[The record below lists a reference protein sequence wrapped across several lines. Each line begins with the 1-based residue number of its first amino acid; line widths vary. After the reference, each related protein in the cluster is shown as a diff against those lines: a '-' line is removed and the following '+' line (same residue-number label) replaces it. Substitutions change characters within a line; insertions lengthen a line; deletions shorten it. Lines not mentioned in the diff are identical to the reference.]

1 MRGKCENFY
10 RFKVERL
17 IEKEDNEGIEDVEV
31 SYFKEQKDLTEKFGI
46 PKSTIYVMI
55 RYGDNHCINK
65 WKNFFICKCREP
77 AFQKVEVQYVS

>member
-55 RYGDNHCINK
+55 RYGDNHGINK